1 MQRPDTDTKPYLPCT
16 VQEITIIDVREPNE
30 TAQGMIPS
38 AVNVPLSE
46 FTPAFKQEGG
56 GDGDFLRKYSFHRPG
71 YDDQVVFYCRSG
83 KRSAQALEEVKKF
96 GWHK

>member
-1 MQRPDTDTKPYLPCT
+1 
-16 VQEITIIDVREPNE
+16 
-30 TAQGMIPS
+30 MIPS

-83 KRSAQALEEVKKF
+83 KRSAQALEEVKKH